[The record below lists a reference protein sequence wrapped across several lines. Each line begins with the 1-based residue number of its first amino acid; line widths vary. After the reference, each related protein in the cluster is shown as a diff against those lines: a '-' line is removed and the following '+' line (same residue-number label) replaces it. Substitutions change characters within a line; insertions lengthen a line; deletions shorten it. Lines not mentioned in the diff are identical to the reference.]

1 MCKKK
6 ISAEDSF
13 RTTALPANVATVSKG
28 TRVSVLS
35 PEDSRFTS
43 VPSPFFLYSP
53 LPTIKNSKTMSPD
66 CTVQVNRPLPYSG
79 TEKSVALAIK
89 TGVKICISSSLC
101 IMHTALMCIMYLY
114 LNTRIHNIHTWSHH
128 VRSQWTR
135 LLATEIANCYST
147 SWKKSVKYNC
157 WKWSA
162 ACKYWNINNVV

>member
-13 RTTALPANVATVSKG
+13 RTTALPANVATVSNG

-79 TEKSVALAIK
+79 TEKSVALATK
-89 TGVKICISSSLC
+89 TGVKICYLIIFVYHAYCAYHVYYVPVSRHPYPQYPHLISSCPVS
-101 IMHTALMCIMYLY
+101 MNSMTSSR
-114 LNTRIHNIHTWSHH
+114 NSNR
-128 VRSQWTR
+128 
-135 LLATEIANCYST
+135 YST
-147 SWKKSVKYNC
+147 S
-157 WKWSA
+157 
-162 ACKYWNINNVV
+162 